1 MTTTQ
6 TTHRIQRGFDLKLAG
21 APEPTVVNAPE
32 PLLVGL
38 DPAEFAGVKPKAL
51 VEEGERVCTGQALF
65 RDKVDP
71 DVHFASPVTGRV
83 TKVVYGERRLLLRVE
98 VSPEPIDQHTPGAT
112 LSASELGSLSRP
124 ELLRRIKQAGLWP
137 LIRQRPIGR
146 LVRGD
151 KVPAAVF
158 VNGMDTEPLA
168 CDPAVAVRGTGEAFQ
183 IGVEVLRR
191 LADGRKVYLTVR
203 DQVVQPHEFVSAK
216 NLETH
221 SFAGPHPAG
230 LVGTH
235 IRTLQ
240 PLKPGE
246 IAYAVKAQD
255 VVLLG
260 QWVQTG
266 RYPSHRVVA
275 VGGSAAPQRQYFRV
289 RQCAAAMTLTGG
301 KPPAPEVRVINGTVL
316 SGTQIANDGF
326 LGYLTHTLTCI
337 PDGKGRRDLFG
348 WIMPQF
354 GKLSAS
360 RAVLSWLTPKK
371 EYEVDA
377 RLHGGA
383 RPIVNIGAWEAMTP
397 LDIHPSFLVRAIQAN
412 DLDEA
417 LHLGLLEVTEEDV
430 ALCTF
435 ADPCKIDVGQVIRQG
450 LDMYEK
456 EGGE

>member
-1 MTTTQ
+1 MTTT
-6 TTHRIQRGFDLKLAG
+6 HRFTKGFDLKLAG
-21 APEPTVVNAPE
+21 SPEPTVVNAPE

-38 DPAEFAGVKPKAL
+38 EPAEFAGVKPKPA
-51 VEEGERVCTGQALF
+51 VEEGERVRTGQALF
-65 RDKVDP
+65 RDKVDA
-71 DVHFASPVTGRV
+71 DVHFASPVTGKV
-83 TKVVYGERRLLLRVE
+83 TKMVFGERRLLLRVE
-98 VSPEPIDQHTPGAT
+98 VSPEPTDEHAPGAT
-112 LSASELGSLSRP
+112 LSVSELGSVARD
-124 ELLRRIKQAGLWP
+124 ELVRRVKHAGLWP
-137 LIRQRPIGR
+137 LIRQRPIGK

-158 VNGMDTEPLA
+158 INGMDTEPLA

-183 IGVEVLRR
+183 LGVELLRR
-191 LADGRKVYLTVR
+191 LAGQAKVYLAVK
-203 DQVVQPHEFVSAK
+203 DQVVQPPEFINSKGV
-216 NLETH
+216 ETH

-235 IRTLQ
+235 IRAVQ

-246 IAYAVKAQD
+246 IAYTVKAQD
-255 VVLLG
+255 VALLG

-266 RYPSHRVVA
+266 HYPTHRIVA
-275 VGGSAAPQRQYFRV
+275 VAGSAAPQRKYFRT
-289 RQCAAAMTLTGG
+289 RLCAAAMTLTGG
-301 KPPAPEVRVINGTVL
+301 KPMPVEVRVIAGTVL
-316 SGTQIANDGF
+316 SGSQIGGDGF
-326 LGYLTHTLTCI
+326 LGFGTHTLTCI
-337 PDGKGRRDLFG
+337 PDGKGKRDLFG

-360 RAVLSWLTPKK
+360 RAVLSWLRPKQ

-377 RLHGGA
+377 RLNGGPRA
-383 RPIVNIGAWEAMTP
+383 IVNIGSWDAMTS
-397 LDIHPSFLVRAIQAN
+397 LDIHPTYLVRAIQAN

-417 LHLGLLEVTEEDV
+417 VQLGLLEVTEEDV

-450 LDMYEK
+450 LDMYEN